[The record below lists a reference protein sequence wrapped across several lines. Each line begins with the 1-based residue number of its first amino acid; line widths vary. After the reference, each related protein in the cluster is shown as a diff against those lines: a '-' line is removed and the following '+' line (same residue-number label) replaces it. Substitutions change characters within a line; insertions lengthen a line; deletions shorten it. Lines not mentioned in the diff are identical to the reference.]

1 MSTNKEWNGRLS
13 NAVSKAVSNAN
24 SIFADKARNA
34 QLWDIEGNR
43 YIDFGGGIGALNTGH
58 CNDKVISAVKDQLDK
73 FTHTAY
79 AITPYPQYVKLAEKL
94 NQLVPGDFAKKSLFV
109 TTGAEAVEN
118 AIKIARIA
126 TKRLVVISFI
136 GGFHGRTMLTL
147 GLTGKIKP
155 YKVGLSN
162 FTNDIFHVPFPKNK
176 ETFSEMQHYFENLF
190 KADIAPEDIAAIIF
204 EPVQGEGG
212 FYSIYPEAIKWIR
225 DLCDKYQIVMIADE
239 IQSGFART
247 GKFFAIENF
256 NIAADIVTSA
266 KSLAGGF
273 TLAAVTGKAAIMDS
287 PIPGSLG
294 GTYAGN
300 PVAIAAALA
309 TIEIM
314 EQENLPQRASKIGE
328 CIENTINK
336 IKARVPQIKEFRRLG
351 AMAAI
356 EFYNPTTK
364 EINTE
369 IVSKIQQLAINDG
382 LIILSCGY
390 GNVIRFLVPLTIE
403 DDILQEGLNIL
414 EKSILSAS
422 NS

>member
-1 MSTNKEWNGRLS
+1 MSNNIEWKNRAN
-13 NAVSKAVSNAN
+13 NAVSAAVANAYNIFVAKA
-24 SIFADKARNA
+24 KNA

-43 YIDFGGGIGALNTGH
+43 YIDFGGGIGTLNTGH
-58 CNDKVISAVKDQLDK
+58 CNDKIITAVKEQLDK
-73 FTHTAY
+73 FTHTAF
-79 AITPYPQYVKLAEKL
+79 AITPYPQYIELAEKL
-94 NQLVPGDFAKKSLFV
+94 NQLVPGDFAKKTLFV

-118 AIKIARIA
+118 AIKVARIA
-126 TKRLVVISFI
+126 TKRLVVISFV

-162 FTNDIFHVPFPKNK
+162 FTNDIFHAPFPKNK
-176 ETFSEMQHYFENLF
+176 ETFSQMQQYFENLF

-212 FYSIYPEAIKWIR
+212 FYSIYPEAVKWIR
-225 DLCDKYQIVMIADE
+225 DLCNKHQIVMIADE

-247 GKFFAIENF
+247 GKLFAMEHF

-273 TLAAVTGKAAIMDS
+273 TLAAITGRAAIMDA
-287 PIPGSLG
+287 PVPGSLG

-300 PVAIAAALA
+300 PVAITAALT
-309 TIEIM
+309 TIEVM
-314 EQENLPQRASKIGE
+314 QQNNLPQRALKIGE
-328 CIENTINK
+328 QIESVINK
-336 IKARVPQIKEFRRLG
+336 IKSRVPQIKEFRRLG

-356 EFYNPTTK
+356 EFYDPTTH
-364 EINTE
+364 EIDSA
-369 IVSKIQQLAINDG
+369 IVTKIQQLAINDG

-403 DDILQEGLNIL
+403 DSILTEGLNIL
-414 EKSILSAS
+414 EKSILTAA
-422 NS
+422 NA